1 VVVRIPVRVSRNGR
15 VIEVVALLN
24 SGYEVSTPQLLIP
37 VWLARKLELWLPPA
51 GSWEEVF
58 GTAGGSFKV
67 WVARRGA
74 VVRVL
79 GGYVKSRDVM
89 VDIVVS
95 PLADEPLVSGRLAG
109 ALEIA
114 VEDFAERL
122 WGLGGS
128 VR

>member
-1 VVVRIPVRVSRNGR
+1 
-15 VIEVVALLN
+15 
-24 SGYEVSTPQLLIP
+24 
-37 VWLARKLELWLPPA
+37 
-51 GSWEEVF
+51 
-58 GTAGGSFKV
+58 
-67 WVARRGA
+67 
-74 VVRVL
+74 
-79 GGYVKSRDVM
+79 M
-89 VDIVVS
+89 VDIVVP